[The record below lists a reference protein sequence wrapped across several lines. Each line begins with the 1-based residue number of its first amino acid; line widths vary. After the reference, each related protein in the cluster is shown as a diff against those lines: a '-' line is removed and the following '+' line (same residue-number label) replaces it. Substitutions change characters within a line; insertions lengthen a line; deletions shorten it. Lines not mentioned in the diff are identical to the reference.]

1 MKTNKILLKS
11 MILVSSI
18 AFLGSCS
25 SDDGTQ
31 KLPPIGGY
39 DSADDVAAA
48 DLVAYWPLNGN
59 GNESISSTAPDNAV
73 GATYEVGAKGQGLKL
88 ANGYLKFPTMPSLSS
103 NMNAY
108 TVSVWAKIKNNQT
121 PTSGSVSVFL
131 SLARANEWEGNLN
144 FYAETG
150 QKPAIEENGAVND
163 SIIAKAGFRT
173 VASGGQAYENL
184 LHLEPWMIAD
194 NLATPNKH
202 VANPVA
208 TGGVWAHYL
217 ATWDGATNK
226 FIVYINGVKSSN
238 PAFEVRGD
246 NTSIIFDTPVTP
258 YIGAFGTVAT
268 TTDSWNKP
276 MTGNLDEIR
285 IFKKA
290 LIQADVTALYE
301 LEKAGR

>member
-11 MILVSSI
+11 MILASSL
-18 AFLGSCS
+18 AFLASCG
-25 SDDGTQ
+25 DDDTVS
-31 KLPPIGGY
+31 LPPIGGY
-39 DSADDVAAA
+39 NSSDEVAAA

-59 GNESISSTAPDNAV
+59 GIESKSNTSPANSV
-73 GATYEVGAKGQGLKL
+73 GASFEAGAKGEGLKL
-88 ANGYLKFPTMPSLSS
+88 TSGYLKFPSMPTLSS

-108 TVSVWAKIKNNQT
+108 TVSAWAKVKNNQT

-150 QKPAIEENGAVND
+150 QKPAIEESGAVND
-163 SIIAKAGFRT
+163 SIIVKAGFRT
-173 VASGGQAYENL
+173 TASGGQAYENL
-184 LHLEPWMIAD
+184 LHLYPWMKAD
-194 NLATPNKH
+194 NLITPNKH

-208 TGGVWAHYL
+208 TGSVWAHYL

-226 FIVYINGVKSSN
+226 FIVYVNGVKSSN
-238 PAFEVRGD
+238 PAFEVRGE
-246 NTSIIFDTPVTP
+246 NTSIVFDTPVTP

-268 TTDSWNKP
+268 TTDTWNKP

-285 IFKKA
+285 IYKKA
-290 LIQADVTALYE
+290 LVASDVLALYE